1 MRHLSRIMRHVGF
14 PGGHVWFFRDGAEY
28 CVGCSV
34 DAPTNKSPNAMR
46 NLLHILLATLLTA
59 ALGLGSASPADA
71 QMSALPAGPSIGEV
85 SAVSSSTL
93 SSSNLQGVAARGVR
107 PTGRLASD
115 DEKGVGAAVGLSL
128 AGTGGPLVAGGAL
141 SRIDSEAGIMI
152 GTLVAGGIL
161 LGPSAGLFYA
171 GDSGRALR
179 GIGLRAA
186 GAGGM
191 AVGGLMGIGAAVS
204 GGSTAFPVALWIGGG
219 LLVIGSMIYDTF
231 FAAPAAVQEHNE
243 RVQHQ
248 QRVSVTPYVSPDGR
262 ERGLTVQIRF

>member
-1 MRHLSRIMRHVGF
+1 
-14 PGGHVWFFRDGAEY
+14 
-28 CVGCSV
+28 
-34 DAPTNKSPNAMR
+34 
-46 NLLHILLATLLTA
+46 
-59 ALGLGSASPADA
+59 
-71 QMSALPAGPSIGEV
+71 
-85 SAVSSSTL
+85 
-93 SSSNLQGVAARGVR
+93 
-107 PTGRLASD
+107 
-115 DEKGVGAAVGLSL
+115 
-128 AGTGGPLVAGGAL
+128 
-141 SRIDSEAGIMI
+141 MI